1 MTEQPMMMERW
12 RMERWM
18 RAKGFDMTKL
28 ALAVGDSY
36 ANVYIMMTSRGFGDA
51 FKWRFLRAFGFAET
65 ASVFIEVAESEVTT

>member
-1 MTEQPMMMERW
+1 MTEQECMDK
-12 RMERWM
+12 WM
-18 RAKGFDMTKL
+18 REKGFDMTKL